1 MSGASRYGKQQEQD
15 YFDQP
20 VLAEVIRPHQYR
32 IPLSTSRTMQ
42 EPDPFLRA

>member
-1 MSGASRYGKQQEQD
+1 MSGASRYGKQQD

-20 VLAEVIRPHQYR
+20 VRPEVIRPHQYR
-32 IPLSTSRTMQ
+32 TPLSTSRTMQ